1 MNNVEMLSLTIR
13 KIIELKGLSVFNNSK
28 LFFAMLDDLL
38 PQLIAERNIFHRIL
52 SDEILKEIMEI
63 QNIDS
68 DQSKNIFWAK
78 IERKLI
84 DYYGFR
90 EEWSRII
97 ILSFSSAFAN
107 EDSSNYMELSRNSI
121 AYKDVQTDKEHGFD
135 SRRNVE
141 EQKQDFRIVVVGIGG
156 AGNCF
161 IDRAI
166 RNKITGI
173 EYIAVN
179 ADESE
184 LSLCRTPKRILV
196 GKRLTKGL
204 GVAENPELGEKA
216 AEESIEDIKNAIRG
230 FSLIFIS
237 CGMGGGMG
245 TGGSPVVAR
254 LAKEMGILTIG
265 LVTTPFR
272 FEAKK
277 RYENAVLGIKELE
290 KYVDALFMLSND
302 KLLEVV
308 DRKATMPEALR
319 VIDGVFWKGV
329 TAIMNLIDPNTYNYM
344 SLEELKN
351 ILKGK
356 GHAHIGY
363 AIAKGKE
370 KIIAALE
377 MVKNSPW
384 LEISISDASQVIIY
398 VLGDISGLD
407 ASYVARNIY
416 GCRNLI
422 YGAKYDSSMQNEVEI
437 IMMVFEKTCKNNEI
451 GKMNKE
457 SGKRDTIAME
467 KKTLKIPDFLQRK

>member
-1 MNNVEMLSLTIR
+1 MNNVEILSLTIR

-28 LFFAMLDDLL
+28 LFCAMLDDLL

-52 SDEILKEIMEI
+52 NDEILKEIMEI

-68 DQSKNIFWAK
+68 DQSKKIFWAK

-97 ILSFSSAFAN
+97 ILSFSSAFAK
-107 EDSSNYMELSRNSI
+107 EDSSNYMGRNSI
-121 AYKDVQTDKEHGFD
+121 AYKDVQTDKGHGFD

-141 EQKQDFRIVVVGIGG
+141 EQKQGFRIVVVGIGG
-156 AGNCF
+156 TGCNF
-161 IDRAI
+161 INRAI
-166 RNKITGI
+166 NNKVAGI
-173 EYIAVN
+173 EFIAVN

-184 LSLCRTPKRILV
+184 LSLCRTTKRILV

-204 GVAENPELGEKA
+204 GVAANPELGEKA
-216 AEESIEDIKNAIRG
+216 TEESIEDIKNAIRG
-230 FSLIFIS
+230 SSIIFVC

-272 FEAKK
+272 FEAKV
-277 RYENAVLGIKELE
+277 RRENAVTGIKGLE
-290 KYVDALFMLSND
+290 KSVDALFIFSND
-302 KLLEVV
+302 KILEMVA
-308 DRKATMPEALR
+308 RRITMPEALKI
-319 VIDGVFWKGV
+319 VDDVFWKGV
-329 TAIMNLIDPNTYNYM
+329 TAIMNLIDPNTYNHK

-363 AIAKGKE
+363 AIAKGKG

-416 GCRNLI
+416 GCRSLI
-422 YGAKYDSSMQNEVEI
+422 YGAKYDSSMQNEVEL
-437 IMMVFEKTCKNNEI
+437 IMIVFEKMSKNIEI

-457 SGKRDTIAME
+457 SGR
-467 KKTLKIPDFLQRK
+467 